1 MTDTIP
7 AAPVLHLVD
16 ADLAARGLTRTAL
29 AELMAERF
37 GEHPDTH
44 TKRLQRAEQ
53 GGLISLDHA
62 DRVLTVLGL
71 HLDDLPDAPAP
82 DGPPRRSGGKPAGK
96 YGYLTDAHL
105 RACHALYEQGL
116 STRQVA
122 QQILPRTRYAS
133 VASCVSALLD
143 GWRRLG
149 LPTRTVAEANRQRC
163 TVHGLASDLEHRRRL
178 RVARGAVQGTR
189 CQAVRTQYPR
199 KGERCQRPALRG
211 EAYCHAHH
219 PDRQAL
225 IAGHLARARA
235 RARKEAA

>member
-1 MTDTIP
+1 VTDTIP
-7 AAPVLHLVD
+7 AASVLHLVD
-16 ADLAARGLTRTAL
+16 QDLTARGLTRTAL

-44 TKRLQRAEQ
+44 TKRLQRAER
-53 GGLISLDHA
+53 GGLISLDLA
-62 DRVLTVLGL
+62 DRYLIVLGL
-71 HLDDLPDAPAP
+71 HLDDLPDAPVP
-82 DGPPRRSGGKPAGK
+82 GGPGRRAGGKPAGK

-105 RACHALYEQGL
+105 RACHRLYEQGL

-133 VASCVSALLD
+133 VASCVSALMD

-149 LPTRTVAEANRQRC
+149 LPTRTVAEANRLRC

-199 KGERCQRPALRG
+199 KGDRCRRPALLG
-211 EAYCHAHH
+211 EAYCHSHH
-219 PDRQAL
+219 PDRQAQL
-225 IAGHLARARA
+225 AEHLARARA
-235 RARKEAA
+235 RAMEAA